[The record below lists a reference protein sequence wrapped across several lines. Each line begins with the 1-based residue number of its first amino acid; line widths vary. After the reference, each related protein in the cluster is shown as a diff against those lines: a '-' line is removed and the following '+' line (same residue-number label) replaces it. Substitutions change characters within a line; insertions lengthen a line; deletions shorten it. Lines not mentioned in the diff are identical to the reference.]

1 MWRGLLGRNTVLGLE
16 DDAVGIVFN
25 DNLLNSIGAENV
37 QRVEQFHQ
45 MIANGEITV
54 STSMNLSPAEIAR
67 IVAGRR

>member
-1 MWRGLLGRNTVLGLE
+1 VLGLE